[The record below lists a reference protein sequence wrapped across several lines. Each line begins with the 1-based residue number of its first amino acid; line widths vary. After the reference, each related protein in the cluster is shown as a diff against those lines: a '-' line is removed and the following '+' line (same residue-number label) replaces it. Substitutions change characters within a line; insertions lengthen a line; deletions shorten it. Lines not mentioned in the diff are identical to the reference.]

1 MIERLVG
8 TIMTNLN
15 NLGGFANMTQAQ
27 RTFAIK
33 TELVEACNN
42 IDVDFDV
49 AATYASP
56 MEDFNV
62 NGAEWLY
69 DVTALLY
76 DIPVENCF
84 SRTVLV
90 AECEWGNEENIMIDF
105 QKLLLARADV
115 RVMVFDGTWPPGY
128 QELFTIFQNNIANN
142 KQAQLGD
149 IWLFATWTV
158 DEEWKFRRID
168 AKPFLDVQDQDIE

>member
-1 MIERLVG
+1 MIEKLVG

-33 TELVEACNN
+33 TELVEACKKIN
-42 IDVDFDV
+42 DV
-49 AATYASP
+49 AAYASP
-56 MEDFNV
+56 KDKLNV
-62 NGAEWLY
+62 DGAEWLY

-76 DIPVENCF
+76 DIPDDDNCF

-90 AECEWGNEENIMIDF
+90 AECEWDNKLNIVNDF

-115 RVMVFDGTWPPGY
+115 RVMVFDGRWKPGY
-128 QELFTIFQNNIANN
+128 QELFTIFQNNIAKN
-142 KQAQLGD
+142 KQAQLSD

>member
-15 NLGGFANMTQAQ
+15 NLNGFAGMNQAE
-27 RTFAIK
+27 RTMAVK
-33 TELVEACNN
+33 TVLVEACNN
-42 IDVDFDV
+42 IDVDDDV
-49 AATYASP
+49 AATFASP
-56 MEDFNV
+56 EDELNV

-76 DIPVENCF
+76 DIPVDF

-90 AECEWGNEENIMIDF
+90 AECEWGNQLEIMNDF

-128 QELFTIFQNNIANN
+128 QRVFEIFQNNIANY